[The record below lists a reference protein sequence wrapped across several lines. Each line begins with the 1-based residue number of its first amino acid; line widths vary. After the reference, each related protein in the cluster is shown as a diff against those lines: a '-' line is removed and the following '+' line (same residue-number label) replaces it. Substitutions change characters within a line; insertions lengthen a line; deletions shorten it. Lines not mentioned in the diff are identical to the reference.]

1 VNRRQDTANPRD
13 GRGDHHDEAVRVK
26 GNPRAGWP
34 RRRAGLVLASLVL
47 VMTGVWLGS
56 GTAHASSELDIT
68 LTPNPDTPGSPATP
82 GGPATP
88 GATVSFDARNPALT
102 AQPAPVTCMVTWD
115 GQALTAP
122 KSCTVEPGVL
132 SGQFS
137 VPLDADPGPHT
148 VEICQPGC
156 VVLVRAA
163 ILIWGG
169 STDLEVI
176 APSTTIVLVPV
187 PSVIGDR
194 LGTAQSK
201 IEAAGLVLGGVSGDQ
216 NGRVTKQDPAPPA
229 KVDPGSP
236 VSVQLVAA
244 PTSSTSSPSN
254 SPPSSSETPTSASPP
269 PPSETRTSASAGP
282 TPGNTQAAPPT
293 SPATYS
299 PSLTGIGLLLLLLA
313 GLAVLI
319 LRQATRSKR
328 SQAPPASKQSPPPPD
343 SRRFPPPAEPTVHAV
358 PRPSAPTARL
368 DETGQSPA
376 PAVGVRTHLDP
387 GTVHLSEAQR

>member
-156 VVLVRAA
+156 GFVAA
-163 ILIWGG
+163 ANIRIWAGFA
-169 STDLEVI
+169 DLEVI
-176 APSTTIVLVPV
+176 TPSTTIVLVPV

-194 LGTAQSK
+194 LDTAQSK
-201 IEAAGLVLGGVSGDQ
+201 IEAAGLVLGVVSGDQ
-216 NGRVTKQDPAPPA
+216 NGRVSKQDPAPPA
-229 KVDPGSP
+229 KVEPGSP
-236 VSVQLVAA
+236 VSVKLVAA
-244 PTSSTSSPSN
+244 PTSSTSSPSH
-254 SPPSSSETPTSASPP
+254 SRPSSSDTPTSASPSP
-269 PPSETRTSASAGP
+269 RETRTSAPAGP

-293 SPATYS
+293 SPVTYS

-319 LRQATRSKR
+319 LRRATSSRR
-328 SQAPPASKQSPPPPD
+328 SPPPPD
-343 SRRFPPPAEPTVHAV
+343 SRRFPPPPEPTVHAV
-358 PRPSAPTARL
+358 PRPSAPSARL
-368 DETGQSPA
+368 DETGESPP

-387 GTVHLSEAQR
+387 GTVHVSEAQR